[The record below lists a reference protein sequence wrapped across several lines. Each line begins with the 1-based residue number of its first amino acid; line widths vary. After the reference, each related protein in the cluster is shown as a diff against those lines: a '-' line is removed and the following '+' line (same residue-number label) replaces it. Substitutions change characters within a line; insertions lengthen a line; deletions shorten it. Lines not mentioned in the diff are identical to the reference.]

1 VSVLTTSALVALAV
15 PLVVYPYLAD
25 ANLRHAVDA
34 ASAGR
39 PDNARTAAA
48 LAASLAPQESVYA
61 VEVANVAVGR
71 HDLIAARAAYLE
83 AIRLGTY
90 NPFVY
95 TNLAL
100 VDIQLGRRDE
110 ALSAARMG
118 LELNRFDPASQ
129 ALVAQL
135 EVASP

>member
-1 VSVLTTSALVALAV
+1 
-15 PLVVYPYLAD
+15 
-25 ANLRHAVDA
+25 
-34 ASAGR
+34 
-39 PDNARTAAA
+39 
-48 LAASLAPQESVYA
+48 
-61 VEVANVAVGR
+61 VEVANVAVAR

-110 ALSAARMG
+110 ALTAARMG